1 MTAEA
6 KRGVTRGRRTHKHP
20 IVVSF
25 VGDTYEFIT
34 RVLGYGVLAIET
46 AISIEPKCIPHA
58 LACA

>member
-6 KRGVTRGRRTHKHP
+6 KRGVTRGRRAHKHP

-34 RVLGYGVLAIET
+34 RVLGYGVLAI
-46 AISIEPKCIPHA
+46 
-58 LACA
+58 